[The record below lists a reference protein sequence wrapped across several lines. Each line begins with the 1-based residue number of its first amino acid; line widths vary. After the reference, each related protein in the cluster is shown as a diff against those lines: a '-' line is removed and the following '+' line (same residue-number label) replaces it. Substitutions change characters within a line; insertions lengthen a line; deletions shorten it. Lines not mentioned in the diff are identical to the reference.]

1 MNNELLD
8 QELSLNELE
17 DANGGLIFGLLIA
30 ALLPSPANA
39 PAPGDDIYTK
49 PGLIEVGTTGSTL
62 GNPDGKASGVKAGED
77 GKGCTDRWLPF

>member
-1 MNNELLD
+1 MNNELLE

-17 DANGGLIFGLLIA
+17 DVNGGLLGLLIA

-49 PGLIEVGTTGSTL
+49 PGLIEVVTTGSTL
-62 GNPDGKASGVKAGED
+62 GNPDGRAPGVWAGED
-77 GKGCTDRWLPF
+77 GKGCTDRGLPF